1 MTDQVYSRP
10 DRGLVLAEG
19 PRAISEIAS
28 LMAAAPFLSQAPRG
42 DGHPVLLMPG
52 FGGSDR
58 STTVLRR
65 FLTSLGYSTQPWNL
79 GTNRGPAM
87 PDLQVRLARRLDE
100 VFIEAGE
107 RKVSLIGWSL
117 GGVYARMLAQLYPH
131 KVRQVITLGSPF
143 AGNPRSTTVYPLVR
157 NRSAVPLERQPS
169 NRLRLL
175 AGEPL
180 PGIPSTAVFS
190 KTDGI
195 VPWQIATQP
204 PTDIAE
210 NIEVYSS
217 HMGLGVNPAVLY
229 AAADRLAD
237 RDGQWRPFERR
248 GWKRFVFGPARLE
261 RDEWAAGSA
270 DASAPTE
277 H

>member
-1 MTDQVYSRP
+1 MNDRVYPRP
-10 DRGLVLAEG
+10 DRRLVFAEG
-19 PRAISEIAS
+19 PRVISEIAL

-42 DGHPVLLMPG
+42 DGHPVLALPG
-52 FGGSDR
+52 FGGGDR
-58 STTVLRR
+58 STTVLRL
-65 FLTSLGYSTQPWNL
+65 FLAGLGYQTQPWNL

-87 PDLQVRLARRLDE
+87 PDLQVDLARRLDE
-100 VFIEAGE
+100 VFIGGGE

-117 GGVYARMLAQLYPH
+117 GGVYARLLAHRFPH

-143 AGNPRSTTVYPLVR
+143 AGSPRSTTVYPLVR
-157 NRSAVPLERQPS
+157 SQSSVPFEQRPTNQ
-169 NRLRLL
+169 LRLL

-204 PTDIAE
+204 PTHLAE

-217 HMGLGVNPAVLY
+217 HLGLGVNPAVLY
-229 AAADRLAD
+229 AAADRLANPE
-237 RDGQWRPFERR
+237 GKWRSFERR
-248 GWKRFVFGPARLE
+248 GWKRSVFGPARL
-261 RDEWAAGSA
+261 DPNDSAVSKTAATA
-270 DASAPTE
+270 